1 MSTVNKKPEAMM
13 DASPSGWPLG
23 GILSRSFFL
32 FDTP

>member
-1 MSTVNKKPEAMM
+1 MSTDNKKPEAMM
-13 DASPSGWPLG
+13 DAFLSDWLLG